1 MKMVGKILKS
11 IKKKIDKDDNENFEV
26 HVVYICNSLEEA
38 NKHIKDLDLD

>member
-26 HVVYICNSLEEA
+26 HVIYICDSLEET
-38 NKHIKDLDLD
+38 NKLIKDLDLD